1 MVKIKYILACLLI
14 TFFLIFSVPLASF
27 GADTVRVGVVGAM
40 KIGSGQEM
48 WGGALMAAEKINQR
62 GGIQVGQKR
71 MKIRLIKADSN
82 EFLNADYATNTVE
95 MLLMQNMVDFI
106 VGGYRNEAAL
116 AMQDVA
122 MDYKKIYISI
132 GAALPELSQRVA
144 QNYDRYKY
152 YFRGGTLN
160 SHHLS
165 QACFLQLDY
174 VVKVL
179 REKLKTKTIK
189 VAIAAEKESWAD
201 VMIEEAENNLPKMGL
216 KLVGTF
222 RFSSTTKDASSD
234 ILKIIQSRAPLVLT
248 LFSSEVGVS
257 FITQAFDHKLPAV
270 ILGLNLEAQKGDFWE
285 QTDGKANYVIALA
298 SFAPG
303 VEISSQ
309 TKPFMEKYS
318 QRFGGIPSHI
328 AAGTYVTI
336 ANILAPAIEQAG
348 SLNSDLLVNIIENNV
363 YTTPQG
369 VLAYEKDKLGRH
381 LHDFKFGARFAM
393 VLGIQWLNGEMKG
406 IWPNKYV
413 EKPGARPLTYKGIVD
428 LKIPPLVIGTHKTK

>member
-1 MVKIKYILACLLI
+1 MVQMKYFLACLLI
-14 TFFLIFSVPLASF
+14 TFFLIFSVSLTSF
-27 GADTVRVGVVGAM
+27 GADAVRIGVVGAM
-40 KIGSGQEM
+40 KISDGKEI
-48 WGGALMAAEKINQR
+48 WNGALMAAEKINQR

-82 EFLNADYATNTVE
+82 EFLNVDYATNTIE

-132 GAALPELSQRVA
+132 GAAMPELSQRVA
-144 QNYDRYKY
+144 QNYGRYKY

-160 SHHLS
+160 YYHIS

-174 VVKVL
+174 VAKVL
-179 REKLKTKTIK
+179 RKKFKTKTIK

-201 VMIEEAENNLPKMGL
+201 VMIEEALKNFPKMGL
-216 KLVGTF
+216 ELVGTF
-222 RFSSTTKDASSD
+222 RFSSTAKDVSSD
-234 ILKIIQSRAPLVLT
+234 ILKITRSRAPLVLT
-248 LFSSEVGVS
+248 LFSGEVGNS

-270 ILGLNLEAQKGDFWE
+270 ILGLNLEAQRGDFWE
-285 QTDGKANYVIALA
+285 KTDGKANYVIALA
-298 SFAPG
+298 PFAPG

-309 TKPFMEKYS
+309 TKPFIEKYS
-318 QRFGGIPSHI
+318 QQFGDIPSYI
-328 AAGTYVTI
+328 AAGTYSTI

-348 SLNSDLLVNIIENNV
+348 SLNPDLLVNIIENNI
-363 YTTPQG
+363 YMTPQG
-369 VLAYEKDKLGRH
+369 VWAYEKDKLGRH
-381 LHDFKFGARFAM
+381 LHDLKFGEKFAM

-406 IWPNKYV
+406 IWPNNYV
-413 EKPGARPLTYKGIVD
+413 EKPGAQPLTYKGIVD
-428 LKIPPLVIGTHKTK
+428 LEIPPLIIKAYKKK